1 MQNAEIFKQKPNFS
15 LKTAINEVLD
25 LARLDQKGVV
35 YSIKIDLPEEI
46 NITGKKVIFQGLLF
60 KLIKYAQESY
70 SSDNFQ
76 NRIVLITSKLENEAS
91 ASISVTSGGQGLS
104 FLEKILA
111 TKNLLLLR
119 EGSKILSI
127 QRSHDTLKRIFKG
140 YIEIISAKNKGFTFK
155 CHLPLNQ

>member
-1 MQNAEIFKQKPNFS
+1 
-15 LKTAINEVLD
+15 
-25 LARLDQKGVV
+25 
-35 YSIKIDLPEEI
+35 
-46 NITGKKVIFQGLLF
+46 
-60 KLIKYAQESY
+60 LIKYAQESY

-91 ASISVTSGGQGLS
+91 ASISVTSVGQGLS